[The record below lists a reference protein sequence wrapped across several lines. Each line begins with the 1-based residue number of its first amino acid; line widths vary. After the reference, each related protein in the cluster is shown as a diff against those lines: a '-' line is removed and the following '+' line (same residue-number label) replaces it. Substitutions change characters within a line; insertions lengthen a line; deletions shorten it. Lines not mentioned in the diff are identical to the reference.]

1 MSLLDD
7 TRDTV
12 IVIPEIEGTDDQDN
26 PVRVLDPDPDHWLT
40 LHGRVQPSSSTED
53 VRDGQQVGTFY
64 RFITRDFAAG
74 AFARAKVTCPRRG
87 WVDREFDI
95 DGEPI
100 VHDGSDATFHY
111 TVTLKARTAK
121 AVA

>member
-12 IVIPEIEGTDDQDN
+12 ILMPEIEATDDNDN
-26 PVRVLDPDPDHWLT
+26 PVRIPDPNEDHWIT
-40 LHGRVQPSSSTED
+40 VYGHVQPASSTED
-53 VRDGQQVGTFY
+53 VRDGQRVGTFQ
-64 RFITRDFAAG
+64 RLICRSFPAG
-74 AFARAKVTCPRRG
+74 AFARARWDGRD
-87 WVDREFDI
+87 WDI
-95 DGEPI
+95 DGEPLP
-100 VHDGSDATFHY
+100 HNGSDTTKHY